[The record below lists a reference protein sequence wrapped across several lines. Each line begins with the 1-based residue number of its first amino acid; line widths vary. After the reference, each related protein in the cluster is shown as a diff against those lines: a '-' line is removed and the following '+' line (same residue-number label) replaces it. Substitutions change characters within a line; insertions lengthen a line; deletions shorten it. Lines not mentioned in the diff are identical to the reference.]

1 MYVGCGESHA
11 DHSTVHSQV
20 RALPRTFTSYA
31 IHDGIGYSQCSVL
44 DLTQALYWF
53 SVLPFLS
60 VWFTEPTFFECIFL
74 FFVLFFC
81 FFLYS
86 GAAFAVDPLFFWG
99 GWGGVGFIVMISCLT
114 FCAEAL
120 LNHWC
125 AQCWLRLFLWL
136 ARAILSQQKVV

>member
-1 MYVGCGESHA
+1 MLAEYDISPNNLFSFFSQNGCMYVGCGESHA

-60 VWFTEPTFFECIFL
+60 VWLQSLHFL
-74 FFVLFFC
+74 NAFFC
-81 FFLYS
+81 FLFCFFVFFFTLVQLWQWILY
-86 GAAFAVDPLFFWG
+86 FF
-99 GWGGVGFIVMISCLT
+99 GGVGWSGIYSYD
-114 FCAEAL
+114 
-120 LNHWC
+120 
-125 AQCWLRLFLWL
+125 
-136 ARAILSQQKVV
+136 ILSYFLCWSIT